1 MTARLL
7 GAALPCLVLTAVQVV
22 SRTILIGR
30 LYRKTVQQRPGTHY
44 PMVSLIRPLCGLDN
58 YAADTLRSSFDL
70 DYPCYEILF
79 CVAAAN
85 DPVLPLV
92 KGLMAA
98 HPNIAARLLIGDD
111 RVSANPK
118 LNNVIKGWRA
128 ASHPWIIIADSNVL
142 MPA

>member
-1 MTARLL
+1 MREKLSITSGRVCESQLCESRICH
-7 GAALPCLVLTAVQVV
+7 GAQ
-22 SRTILIGR
+22 
-30 LYRKTVQQRPGTHY
+30 
-44 PMVSLIRPLCGLDN
+44 
-58 YAADTLRSSFDL
+58 ADTLRSSFDL

-79 CVAAAN
+79 CVAAPN

-118 LNNVIKGWRA
+118 LNNVVKGWRA
-128 ASHPWIIIADSNVL
+128 ASHSWIVIADSNVL